1 VVRDLTFILQRLN
14 DRALFFCYPR
24 GEMKGGKVKNKATKI
39 EVYRS
44 RRPYRVKR
52 HREQV
57 EEGKQGHPFH
67 EEEYDRLLQFF

>member
-1 VVRDLTFILQRLN
+1 
-14 DRALFFCYPR
+14 
-24 GEMKGGKVKNKATKI
+24 MKGGKVKNKATKI